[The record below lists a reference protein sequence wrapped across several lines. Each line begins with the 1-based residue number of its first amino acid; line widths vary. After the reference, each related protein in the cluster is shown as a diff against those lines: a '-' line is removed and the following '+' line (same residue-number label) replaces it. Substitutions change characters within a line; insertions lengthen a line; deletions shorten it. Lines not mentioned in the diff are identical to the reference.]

1 MGLGEGQRLKSWQV
15 SRLSCPRFWS
25 FLIEHFESLKL
36 HNLYTILHNICFPS
50 FYIRNNSCTPLI
62 TPNMPESTNERAS
75 LTSRTLPQMT
85 LSDGSPSSMTGPPPP
100 MPHYLTAEGRAIKR
114 FAVEGNAIRTSSVSR
129 VLSSR
134 PTADSSA
141 PHADTNWGQ

>member
-1 MGLGEGQRLKSWQV
+1 
-15 SRLSCPRFWS
+15 
-25 FLIEHFESLKL
+25 
-36 HNLYTILHNICFPS
+36 
-50 FYIRNNSCTPLI
+50 
-62 TPNMPESTNERAS
+62 MPESTNERAS

-85 LSDGSPSSMTGPPPP
+85 LSDGSTSSMTGPPPP

-134 PTADSSA
+134 PTADPSA
-141 PHADTNWGQ
+141 PHADTTWGQ